1 MKWQTIPGWD
11 RYEAR
16 EDGAV
21 RSLDMAVGAR
31 GGKTAV
37 RKGRLLSP
45 ARKTNGYWAVTLT
58 NGRSRPQIGVHVIVA
73 RTFIGEQPIGLQVL
87 HSDGNKD
94 NNHYS
99 NLRYGT
105 QADNIRDAIER
116 GRLDTSGLAL
126 PPLSGASG
134 VRQQAAA
141 GTAADSEAFDLE
153 PAPSLML
160 KGLGMCRTFHF
171 ADVIP
176 RPPHL

>member
-105 QADNIRDAIER
+105 QADNIRDAQKHGTLRKGENHPMARLNKVDVDYIR
-116 GRLDTSGLAL
+116 MSSFSAGFLANHFRVTRDHILAIRAGRVWKSVA
-126 PPLSGASG
+126 
-134 VRQQAAA
+134 
-141 GTAADSEAFDLE
+141 
-153 PAPSLML
+153 
-160 KGLGMCRTFHF
+160 
-171 ADVIP
+171 
-176 RPPHL
+176 